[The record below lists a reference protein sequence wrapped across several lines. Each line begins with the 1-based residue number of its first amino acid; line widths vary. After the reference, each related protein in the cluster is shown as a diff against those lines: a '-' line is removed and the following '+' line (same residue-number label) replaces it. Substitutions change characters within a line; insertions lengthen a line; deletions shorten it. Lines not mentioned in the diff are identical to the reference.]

1 MAVIDAHCHLASDKF
16 DLDRDRV
23 IARARERLGAVVIS
37 ATDLESLRKSLSLR
51 RRYPDFIYL
60 TAGVY
65 PRRAAEL
72 GNDELE
78 ELWEAIGAARTELVA
93 LGEVGPDFHHTR
105 DPRDHRRQFAVLERF
120 MAQAAAWSM
129 PLVIHARK
137 AEAAALE
144 VLAGHGGPVL
154 VHCYAGDRETARKI
168 AARGFH
174 LSFSPILLGNAKL
187 EEVAREMPLE
197 LILTETDSPALSP
210 RPHQPRNE
218 PAFVEV
224 VVSHLAKLLQCG
236 PDEMAAITAANA
248 RRFYRLTR

>member
-1 MAVIDAHCHLASDKF
+1 MIDAHCHLASDKF
-16 DLDRDRV
+16 DLDRDQV
-23 IARARERLGAVVIS
+23 IARAQKRLRAVVVS
-37 ATDLESLRKSLSLR
+37 ATDRDSLRKSLSLR
-51 RRYPDFIYL
+51 RRFPDFIYV

-105 DPRDHRRQFAVLERF
+105 DPRDYRRQFAVLERF
-120 MAQAAAWSM
+120 MAQAEAWSL

-154 VHCYAGDRETARKI
+154 VHCYAADRETARKI
-168 AARGFH
+168 AARGFY
-174 LSFSPILLGNAKL
+174 LSFSPILLGNAEL
-187 EEVAREMPLE
+187 EEVAREVPLE

-210 RPHQPRNE
+210 RPDQPRNE
-218 PAFVEV
+218 PALVEV
-224 VVSHLAKLLQCG
+224 VVSHLTKLLQCA

-248 RRFYRLTR
+248 RRFYRITR

>member
-1 MAVIDAHCHLASDKF
+1 MTVIDAHCHLASDKF
-16 DLDRDRV
+16 DPDRERV
-23 IARARERLGAVVIS
+23 IARARDRLGAVVVS
-37 ATDLESLRKSLSLR
+37 ATDPDSLRKSLALR
-51 RRYPDFIYL
+51 RRHPDFIYVS
-60 TAGVY
+60 AGVY
-65 PRRAAEL
+65 PRRSAEL

-78 ELWEAIGAARTELVA
+78 ELWGAIGAARTELVA

-120 MAQAAAWSM
+120 MAQAEAWSL

-144 VLAGHGGPVL
+144 ALAGHAGPVL
-154 VHCYAGDRETARKI
+154 VHCYAGGRETARKI
-168 AARGFH
+168 AARGFY
-174 LSFSPILLGNAKL
+174 LSFSPILLRNREL
-187 EEVAREMPLE
+187 ENVAREMPRE

-210 RPHQPRNE
+210 RRDQPRNE

-224 VVSHLAKLLQCG
+224 VVSHLAKLLQCM
-236 PDEMAAITAANA
+236 PDEMAAMTAANA

>member
-1 MAVIDAHCHLASDKF
+1 VTVIDAHCHLASDKF
-16 DLDRDRV
+16 DRDRERV
-23 IARARERLGAVVIS
+23 IARARGRLGAVVVS
-37 ATDLESLRKSLSLR
+37 ATDRDSLRKSLSLR
-51 RRYPDFIYL
+51 RRHPDFIYV

-65 PRRAAEL
+65 PRRSAEL

-78 ELWEAIGAARTELVA
+78 KLWEAIGAARGELVA

-120 MAQAAAWSM
+120 MAQAEAWSL

-137 AEAAALE
+137 AEAAVLE
-144 VLAGHGGPVL
+144 VLVGHAGPVL
-154 VHCYAGDRETARKI
+154 VHCYGGNRESARKI
-168 AARGFH
+168 AARGFY
-174 LSFSPILLGNAKL
+174 LSFSPILLRNAELGKVAQ
-187 EEVAREMPLE
+187 EVPLE

-210 RPHQPRNE
+210 RPDQPRNE

-224 VVSHLAKLLQCG
+224 VVSHLAKLLQCA

>member
-1 MAVIDAHCHLASDKF
+1 
-16 DLDRDRV
+16 
-23 IARARERLGAVVIS
+23 
-37 ATDLESLRKSLSLR
+37 
-51 RRYPDFIYL
+51 
-60 TAGVY
+60 
-65 PRRAAEL
+65 
-72 GNDELE
+72 
-78 ELWEAIGAARTELVA
+78 
-93 LGEVGPDFHHTR
+93 
-105 DPRDHRRQFAVLERF
+105 
-120 MAQAAAWSM
+120 M

-154 VHCYAGDRETARKI
+154 IHCYAGDRETARKI

-210 RPHQPRNE
+210 RPDQPRNE
-218 PAFVEV
+218 PAFVEM
-224 VVSHLAKLLQCG
+224 VVSRLAKLLQCA

>member
-1 MAVIDAHCHLASDKF
+1 MIDAHCHLASDKF
-16 DLDRDRV
+16 DPDRDQV
-23 IARARERLGAVVIS
+23 IARARERLRAVVVS
-37 ATDLESLRKSLSLR
+37 ATDRDSLRKSLSLR
-51 RRYPDFIYL
+51 RRHPDFIYV

-65 PRRAAEL
+65 PRRAADL

-78 ELWEAIGAARTELVA
+78 ELWEAISPARTELAA

-105 DPRDHRRQFAVLERF
+105 DPRNHRRQFAVLEGF
-120 MAQAAAWSM
+120 MAQAEAWSL

-144 VLAGHGGPVL
+144 VLAGHRGPVL
-154 VHCYAGDRETARKI
+154 VHCYGGNRETAKKI
-168 AARGFH
+168 AARGFY
-174 LSFSPILLGNAKL
+174 LSFSPILLGNAEL
-187 EEVAREMPLE
+187 EDVARAVPLE

-210 RPHQPRNE
+210 RPDEPRNE
-218 PAFVEV
+218 PAFVEM
-224 VVSHLAKLLQCG
+224 VVSHLAKLLQCA

>member
-1 MAVIDAHCHLASDKF
+1 VIDAHCHLASAKF
-16 DLDRDRV
+16 DPDRDRV
-23 IARARERLGAVVIS
+23 IARARARLGAVVVS
-37 ATDLESLRKSLSLR
+37 ATDPDSLRKSLALR
-51 RRYPDFIYL
+51 RRHRDFIYV

-65 PRRAAEL
+65 PRRAAEF

-78 ELWEAIGAARTELVA
+78 ELWEAIGSARTELVA
-93 LGEVGPDFHHTR
+93 LGEAGPDFHHTR

-120 MAQAAAWSM
+120 MAQAEAWSL

-154 VHCYAGDRETARKI
+154 VHCYAGDRDTARKI
-168 AARGFH
+168 AARGFY
-174 LSFSPILLGNAKL
+174 LSFSSILIGNTEL
-187 EEVAREMPLE
+187 EAAARELPPE

-210 RPHQPRNE
+210 RPDQPRNE

-224 VVSHLAKLLQCG
+224 VVSHLAKLLQCA